1 MTCRQHIKP
10 AHHAPAAK
18 SSDFPTIRARY
29 LQDHGFSLLRID
41 ASGRVVEG
49 DHDTSD
55 HDCDC
60 GLRSDTRRLQVVEQT
75 RYWGDTIIQLCC
87 DSGTAMWGVPILDNN
102 ILSGALLVQGVE
114 LEDQTGAFHQSVQI
128 AADALLQV
136 ALEHNL
142 INQAEV
148 MLARQRTVKEQDRF
162 LAIEATK
169 DDLVSDDMRSIY
181 LSEEPSLLGAIKQGD
196 IKQARSIL
204 NRVLIG
210 IYGLA
215 GDRMELLKSS
225 VLELIVMMSRA
236 AVEAGAEPSAVL
248 GSNYRSLVELSKI
261 DDEED
266 LSDWVRRML
275 ETLIEGI
282 RTNND
287 YPHTLLLMKAVKHM
301 QANLHEH
308 LRRDEVARI
317 AGVSPSHF
325 SKLVTDR
332 MGRSFT
338 QLLTQMRVNHAKELL
353 TQSKHNLTE
362 IAIECG
368 FFDQSHFTK
377 VFRAATSYS
386 PGEYRKREK

>member
-1 MTCRQHIKP
+1 MSP
-10 AHHAPAAK
+10 
-18 SSDFPTIRARY
+18 DFSTIHARY
-29 LQDHGFSLLRID
+29 LEDYGFSLLRID
-41 ASGRVVEG
+41 ASGEVVEG
-49 DHDTSD
+49 QDEAGE
-55 HDCDC
+55 CNCNC

-75 RYWGDTIIQLCC
+75 RYWGDTVIQLCC
-87 DSGTAMWGVPILDNN
+87 DNGTAMWGVPILENN
-102 ILSGALLVQGVE
+102 VLSGALLVQGVE
-114 LEDQTGAFHQSVQI
+114 LEDQTRAFHQSVQI
-128 AADALLQV
+128 AADALLKI

-148 MLARQRTVKEQDRF
+148 TLAQQRTVKEQDRF

-169 DDLVSDDMRSIY
+169 DNLVSDDMRSIY

-196 IKQARSIL
+196 IKEARSIL

-236 AVEAGAEPSAVL
+236 AVEAGAEPSTVL
-248 GSNYRSLVELSKI
+248 GSNYRSLVELSEI

-282 RTNND
+282 RTHNN
-287 YPHTLLLMKAVKHM
+287 YPNSLLLMKAVKHM
-301 QANLHEH
+301 QANLHRQ

-325 SKLVTDR
+325 SKLVTER

-338 QLLTQMRVNHAKELL
+338 QLLTQMRVNRAKELL
-353 TQSKHNLTE
+353 TQSSHNLTE

-377 VFRAATSYS
+377 AFRAATAYS
-386 PGEYRKREK
+386 PGEYRKRPK